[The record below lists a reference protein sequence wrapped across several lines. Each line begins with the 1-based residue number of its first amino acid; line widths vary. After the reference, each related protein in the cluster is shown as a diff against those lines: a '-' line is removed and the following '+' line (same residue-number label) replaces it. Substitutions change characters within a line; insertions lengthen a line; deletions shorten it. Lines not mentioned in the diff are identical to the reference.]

1 MKQITCPHCGDT
13 YSDFDAAHVCS
24 RGPYAPRLKSKMN
37 ERIKALA
44 EQANADELSYAYYRG
59 EKRPENAVTLHSVDL
74 EYFAELIVRECAEY
88 AEHELDMAGYKK
100 KFMLK
105 HFGVEE

>member
-1 MKQITCPHCGDT
+1 
-13 YSDFDAAHVCS
+13 
-24 RGPYAPRLKSKMN
+24 MN

-74 EYFAELIVRECAEY
+74 EKFAELIVWECADYFGREGDRRFEVDGNWI
-88 AEHELDMAGYKK
+88 AKTIK
-100 KFMLK
+100 Q
-105 HFGVEE
+105 HFGVE